1 MATARTP
8 IETTV
13 KAPSTGSPSGALIL
27 IHGRGADAG
36 DLEPL
41 LSILDPDRRLLGV
54 FPRGPLS
61 LPPGGRHWYIVRE
74 IGFPDRDTFLPTYAE
89 LAEHLDGVLA
99 EHGLD
104 WDRTVVGGFSQG
116 AVMSYALGLRM
127 GRPRP
132 SAILAFSGFIPTVEG
147 LELDLSAR
155 GGLPVSIA
163 HGSLDPVI
171 GVEFGRQA
179 RALLEEA
186 GLDVDYREDP
196 VGHTITPGG
205 LAQAITVLAAALG

>member
-1 MATARTP
+1 MATARSS
-8 IETTV
+8 IESTV
-13 KAPSTGSPSGALIL
+13 RAPSTGSPSGALIL

-61 LPPGGRHWYIVRE
+61 LPPGGRHWYVVRE
-74 IGFPDRDTFLPTYAE
+74 IGFPDRDTFLPTFAE
-89 LAEHLDGVLA
+89 LSEHIDGVLA

-104 WDRTVVGGFSQG
+104 WDRTAVGGFSQG
-116 AVMSYALGLRM
+116 AVMSYALGLGS

-132 SAILAFSGFIPTVEG
+132 AAILAFSGFVPTVEG
-147 LELDLSAR
+147 LELDLGSRA
-155 GGLPVSIA
+155 GLPVSIA

-205 LAQAITVLAAALG
+205 LAQAITVLAAGLG